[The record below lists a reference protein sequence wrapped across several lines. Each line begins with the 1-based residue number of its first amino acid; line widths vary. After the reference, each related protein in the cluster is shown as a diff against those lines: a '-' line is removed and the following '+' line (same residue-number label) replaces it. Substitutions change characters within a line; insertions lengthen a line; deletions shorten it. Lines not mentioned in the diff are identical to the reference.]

1 MVIELAELL
10 KIVTFCPEVNVPV
23 FRVTPAVVLMHLP
36 ASEDNMMY
44 EVDCVFRGTALTLPS
59 ESSMVLPVIEL
70 EPVMVPENV
79 AAPVVAVVPENVE
92 LPLAVKVEKEPE
104 AATPLTVPSL
114 KLCQD
119 AAPVPDVVTA

>member
-10 KIVTFCPEVNVPV
+10 KIVMFCPEVNVPV

-92 LPLAVKVEKEPE
+92 LPVAVKVVK
-104 AATPLTVPSL
+104 VP
-114 KLCQD
+114 
-119 AAPVPDVVTA
+119 APGVTDPIM